1 MATNNDLGSLS
12 YSLNIDISQLPDTI
26 RNVEKQLSG
35 ISTVADISTRV
46 DSNQLIGAIKQA
58 LMAEDFKLKVTLDDS
73 FKNAISNAA
82 SLLNNATN
90 GSGGTNT
97 NAQLGYIDTL
107 IQKLKELETQY
118 KNLPKGA
125 DTSGL
130 VQEFSSVQAELNKA
144 GKNLSSVFNKSWSDI
159 NKMAES
165 TIGDLKS
172 KIKSLEQYK
181 LNIPLS
187 NPAEITRVSDLINK
201 LKGDISSLFQTQ
213 QVNPFQLPENSIK
226 EIEAKIKALREVKD
240 FAPINSQSF
249 IDAEKAITGLRD
261 KLASIGQLNLQQAFS
276 LPEQSIE
283 EIKRKLKEIEAL
295 KIKAPISSSDFSDAT
310 KEVERLKKL
319 LSDINN
325 PPKANRSFAEVM
337 GMDTNTLNQ
346 ITEKLNEIRRL
357 RGEININNPNGISQ
371 LNSLNK
377 AEADLLRLQQ
387 QRLSV
392 NKQINETYASQA
404 SLVDNLTSKALAY
417 FSLEKMQQFAN
428 KLIEIRGE
436 FEKQQVALQ
445 VILQSKDQADKLF
458 SQVVDLGL
466 KSPFSIMQLNSY
478 VKGLA
483 AYRIETDQ
491 LFNTTKRLADISSG
505 LGVDMGRLILAYGQV
520 RAASVLRGQE
530 VRQFTEAGI
539 PLIEALADQF
549 TKLEGRVVSTNEV
562 FDKISNRL
570 VPFEMVRDVLFEM
583 TDAGGVFFNMQE
595 KQAETLGAKWKN
607 LQDAIDVMYNSIGQ
621 DNEGFLKGMAEGLT
635 SMTEN
640 WRVILDYIESAIV
653 ALGTYKALSIAAGSS
668 DVLVKSLMATRNVS
682 KEVAEKF
689 LAMQTGVS
697 GGFNRIGLSVRALSA
712 SFKSFLATNGWTL
725 LAAAIAGV
733 AMKLYNAYQE
743 SKRFKE
749 ELDGIA
755 SAGVREAEALVKAH
769 DALIKKLKDSVEG
782 TVAYKEAMSQ
792 LSSQFGEYYDKMQLE
807 AEGYAYIA
815 RNAKYAAAAI
825 RDKMRMSAMEKA
837 QSKVED
843 KYGGDIDEALSDII
857 KGLQDP
863 YKWKGKTFDNSS
875 ITDQHLNRILEM
887 FDKRI
892 ANTGSHDAQYYGA
905 QVRAL
910 MPEITKEYGLNEG
923 QAKNLYQYANEIGEY
938 LSGLRKYNDS
948 LSDAAKVIDAR
959 YNASESMPS
968 VPGDARS
975 PKQLLDDFNEAEKKI
990 KKSLED
996 RENQIRN
1003 SEKNENIAA
1012 EKINQ
1017 ARADSYKELKALS
1030 KSYSNYKLSEYDAE
1044 SKRVEVTSS
1053 KIRDAVKKT
1062 LGYDSKY
1069 FSPFSAFTDA
1079 KSMQDAYKSLKETLA
1094 DPTKSDEIVKDAKDR
1109 VEALKKVAG
1118 ELGVNLDPKSSEKA
1132 GKEAEDARLA
1142 KYKAE
1147 IALVKEANGAY
1158 KKYLD
1163 VLDESNA
1170 KAKVEENF
1178 AAQFKGL
1185 GIDIK
1190 YASNELAYYQSIS
1203 DKLSKGTS
1211 KKDVAL
1217 WNSVN
1222 KEIGGTQSEEEIE
1235 ALKKQW
1241 QDLNDLFDL
1250 KKEAYALRDMYM
1262 QKGVSKEVSESFVKQ
1277 IYGDIPLEFDNFQDD
1292 VSAKLSDA
1300 SSNWGSDAGKAF
1312 KKRFGQEAKNSFLE
1326 MLDKFQTTQQK
1337 IDGINYKY
1345 TQIFKD
1351 LETQKGKVS
1360 AEVYAGM
1367 VANAETA
1374 KAEELA
1380 AVTATAI
1387 QMTDAYQRMFGNI
1400 SEMSEKELNYLI
1412 QKWKT
1417 ALAEAKRNM
1426 DGTFSISLD
1435 GQQFTTTEQ
1444 QIASFT
1450 KKVLASESE
1459 LRQKNPFKALKD
1471 SLAELKN
1478 DSLLK
1483 NKLNDEKN
1491 LLTKERDSAIAS
1503 GDVEKAKELND
1514 SLDDVEESLK
1524 GINAKSATTWA
1535 KMAKQ
1540 IDAVIAQVLDIGK
1553 SISSIFESFG
1563 ADEDTT
1569 GTLDDIMGI
1578 VGGLGD
1584 AASGVGR
1591 IMSGDI
1597 IGGVAQGVKG
1607 IAGVISSITSLSD
1620 RKHEKQIRRLQEAI
1634 NASKI
1639 AYEEL
1644 GRAAAKALG
1653 NAEYDTKKL
1662 QIAELKRQQQL
1673 IQGQIKSEKDKKK
1686 TDKDK
1691 IKNWEEEYRQLGYEI
1706 EDTITEITESL
1717 TGNIKDMAN
1726 EMTNALVEAFE
1737 AGDDAQEA
1745 MFKSIKNNLKQTISK
1760 QFQKTVVESAL
1771 APLFK
1776 RMNEMLGI
1784 DDQGNATYKRF
1795 TPEQVKELIGMA
1807 GDISEDVMDI
1817 FNSGGW
1823 KEIFDALTNSGEL
1836 SGLSKGIQGL
1846 TEDTAQIIEAYLNTI
1861 RDVTISIMMNSEN
1874 QLSVLQAS
1882 QLIQSQILTEVA
1894 TMSSATVSMNNAL
1907 RSVIAQSN
1915 GDNGA
1920 GIRVYIK

>member
-58 LMAEDFKLKVTLDDS
+58 LMAEDFKLKVSLDESFRDS
-73 FKNAISNAA
+73 INKSL
-82 SLLNNATN
+82 SLLNSVSGNTT
-90 GSGGTNT
+90 GSNNT
-97 NAQLGYIDTL
+97 ENQIGYIDSL
-107 IQKLKELETQY
+107 ILKLKELEAQY
-118 KNLPKGA
+118 KALPKGA
-125 DTSGL
+125 DTSAL
-130 VQEFSSVQAELNKA
+130 ISEFRSIQTELDKA
-144 GKNLSSVFNKSWSDI
+144 GKNLSSAFNKSWEEVSKMSETTISDI
-159 NKMAES
+159 KN
-165 TIGDLKS
+165 

-181 LNIPLS
+181 LNIPIA
-187 NPAEITRVSDLINK
+187 NKNEIEAVNKLIAK
-201 LKGDISSLFQTQ
+201 LKGDINSLT
-213 QVNPFQLPENSIK
+213 K
-226 EIEAKIKALREVKD
+226 
-240 FAPINSQSF
+240 PI
-249 IDAEKAITGLRD
+249 
-261 KLASIGQLNLQQAFS
+261 
-276 LPEQSIE
+276 
-283 EIKRKLKEIEAL
+283 
-295 KIKAPISSSDFSDAT
+295 AT
-310 KEVERLKKL
+310 K
-319 LSDINN
+319 N
-325 PPKANRSFAEVM
+325 FGEVM
-337 GMDTNTLNQ
+337 GMDTATLNQ
-346 ITEKLNEIRRL
+346 ISDKLKEIRRL
-357 RGEININNPNGISQ
+357 RAEINVNEPNGLSRI
-371 LNSLNK
+371 NSLNK
-377 AEADLLRLQQ
+377 AEADLLRIQQ
-387 QRLSV
+387 QRLGI
-392 NKQINETYASQA
+392 NKQINETYQSQ
-404 SLVDNLTSKALAY
+404 SMLVDNLVGKAIAY
-417 FSLEKMQQFAN
+417 FSIQKLEQFAT

-445 VILQSKDQADKLF
+445 VILQSKDQADRLF

-491 LFNTTKRLADISSG
+491 LFDTTKRLADISSG
-505 LGVDMGRLILAYGQV
+505 LGVEMGRLILAYGQV

-621 DNEGFLKGMAEGLT
+621 DYQGFLKGMAEGLT
-635 SMTEN
+635 SLTEN
-640 WRVILDYIESAIV
+640 WRSILGYIESAIT
-653 ALGTYKALSIAAGSS
+653 ALGTYKALSIATGSS
-668 DVLVKSLMATRNVS
+668 DVLVKSLMTTRNVS
-682 KEVAEKF
+682 EDVAKRF
-689 LAMQTGVS
+689 IRMQSGIS
-697 GGFNRIGLSVRALSA
+697 GGFGRIGMSVKALSA
-712 SFKSFLATNGWTL
+712 SFKSFLATNGWML

-733 AMKLYNAYQE
+733 AVKLYTAYQE
-743 SKRFKE
+743 AQRLGNELAVIGEEGKKEVEVLTKSHGELTKKIKEATDGTIARKEAIEQLNKQFGSYYGVMLTEANALQMIAGEYDNVNAKIKENSRLKGAEKIKDRIDQEYDEKINKGYAEFKNDATKDHNSTYYSKITAEAFDAIIQNAKQQVKASNDFSDKGIVKAIDQATKSYGLTKEQILQLNDAIYGKGALYDNIVDIFKLEKKKAE
-749 ELDGIA
+749 ELDKALGALDTQYGDVMPGATQSKMDDFNKQMDSIDKQLE
-755 SAGVREAEALVKAH
+755 SAK
-769 DALIKKLKDSVEG
+769 
-782 TVAYKEAMSQ
+782 KEANNLPTGKENSK
-792 LSSQFGEYYDKMQLE
+792 E
-807 AEGYAYIA
+807 
-815 RNAKYAAAAI
+815 
-825 RDKMRMSAMEKA
+825 RM
-837 QSKVED
+837 
-843 KYGGDIDEALSDII
+843 I
-857 KGLQDP
+857 
-863 YKWKGKTFDNSS
+863 
-875 ITDQHLNRILEM
+875 
-887 FDKRI
+887 
-892 ANTGSHDAQYYGA
+892 
-905 QVRAL
+905 
-910 MPEITKEYGLNEG
+910 
-923 QAKNLYQYANEIGEY
+923 
-938 LSGLRKYNDS
+938 
-948 LSDAAKVIDAR
+948 
-959 YNASESMPS
+959 
-968 VPGDARS
+968 
-975 PKQLLDDFNEAEKKI
+975 NEAEKKALQEKI
-990 KKSLED
+990 ALAEKYNWIVKKDDLVLQLKRITVSTNQIQKASEKLFGLDSKSFTNMKQMTSLEAMQGEYK
-996 RENQIRN
+996 RLSGLLENPKLYN
-1003 SEKNENIAA
+1003 TEKD
-1012 EKINQ
+1012 K
-1017 ARADSYKELKALS
+1017 D
-1030 KSYSNYKLSEYDAE
+1030 
-1044 SKRVEVTSS
+1044 
-1053 KIRDAVKKT
+1053 
-1062 LGYDSKY
+1062 G
-1069 FSPFSAFTDA
+1069 FTDI
-1079 KSMQDAYKSLKETLA
+1079 E
-1094 DPTKSDEIVKDAKDR
+1094 KDKKKLED
-1109 VEALKKVAG
+1109 LKKLAN
-1118 ELGVNLDPKSSEKA
+1118 ELDIDLDPKGS

-1190 YASNELAYYQSIS
+1190 YASDELAYYQSIA

-1211 KKDVAL
+1211 KKDIAL

-1235 ALKKQW
+1235 TLKKQW
-1241 QDLNDLFDL
+1241 KSINDLFDL

-1277 IYGDIPLEFDNFQDD
+1277 IYGDIPLEFDNFQED
-1292 VSAKLSDA
+1292 VSSKLSDA
-1300 SSNWGSDAGKAF
+1300 SGNWGSDAGKAF

-1337 IDGINYKY
+1337 INGINYKY

-1351 LETQKGKVS
+1351 LETQKGKIS

-1387 QMTDAYQRMFGNI
+1387 QMTDAYQRMFGSI

-1417 ALAEAKRNM
+1417 ALVEAKRNT
-1426 DGTFSISLD
+1426 DDTFSISLD
-1435 GQQFTTTEQ
+1435 GQQFITTEQ

-1450 KKVLASESE
+1450 KKVLISERE
-1459 LRQKNPFKALKD
+1459 LHSKNPFKALQD
-1471 SLAELKN
+1471 SFIEFQKTNGLLKKTEEELKKTIDEIETT
-1478 DSLLK
+1478 DSDKPELIDKLK
-1483 NKLNDEKN
+1483 QK
-1491 LLTKERDSAIAS
+1491 I
-1503 GDVEKAKELND
+1503 KELED
-1514 SLDDVEESLK
+1514 QIKKLK
-1524 GINAKSATTWA
+1524 GESATTA
-1535 KMAKQ
+1535 SK
-1540 IDAVIAQVLDIGK
+1540 IAT
-1553 SISSIFESFG
+1553 SISGINSIIQDLEASVISLFQSFG
-1563 ADEDTT
+1563 ASDNTT
-1569 GTLDDIMGI
+1569 ETLESIMGI
-1578 VGGLGD
+1578 IEGLGD
-1584 AASGVGR
+1584 TASGVAR
-1591 IMSGDI
+1591 ITSGDI
-1597 IGGVAQGVKG
+1597 IGGLTQGVKG

-1634 NASKI
+1634 DASKI
-1639 AYEEL
+1639 AYEQL

-1662 QIAELKRQQQL
+1662 QVAELKRQQQL

-1706 EDTITEITESL
+1706 EDIITEITESL

-1771 APLFK
+1771 EPLFE

-1784 DDQGNATYKRF
+1784 DDQGNATSKRF

-1861 RDVTISIMMNSEN
+1861 RDVTISIMINSEN
-1874 QLSVLQAS
+1874 QLSVSQAS